1 METKKIAILGA
12 SYLQKNLL
20 VKAKEMGFTTL
31 CFAWENNATEK
42 ETADYFFPIS
52 IIEKEKIYEV
62 CKEYEIT
69 GICTIGSDI
78 GMETVQFVASKL
90 NLVSNDLNTT
100 LITRDKY
107 LMRSELAKHGLN
119 SIKYQKI
126 KNLGEKLSINY
137 PFMVK
142 ATDRSGS
149 KGIQLVHS
157 KEEFENAWKDSRDVS
172 LKGEVIIEEYFDGEQ
187 FSVETISQNGVHHL
201 VAITKEFYS
210 GPPYFVEVGHYIPA
224 NLNNDQTWII
234 WEYTRKV
241 LDAVGLKEGA
251 GHVELRVNNTNEIQI
266 IEIGSRM
273 GGDFRDIMVKQA
285 TGYDYIENVI
295 KCCVGESLNPP
306 KYSPGNLKCFIRYL
320 LKKDD
325 INLIKTLEKNHKVVH
340 RQLPEKMNMP
350 VIDVKESSERFGY
363 SVFLDDL
370 EYEELNRYFI

>member
-20 VKAKEMGFTTL
+20 IKAKKMGFTTL
-31 CFAWENNATEK
+31 CFAWEDGATEK

-62 CKEYEIT
+62 CKKYNID

-78 GMETVQFVASKL
+78 GMETIQYVASKL
-90 NLVSNDLNTT
+90 NLISNDLNTT
-100 LITRDKY
+100 ILTRDKH

-119 SIKYQKI
+119 SIKFQKI
-126 KNLGEKLSINY
+126 INLEEKLSISY

-149 KGIQLVHS
+149 KGIQLVSS
-157 KEEFENAWKDSRDVS
+157 KKEFENAWRESKNVS

-187 FSVETISQNGVHHL
+187 YSIETISQNGTHHL

-210 GPPYFVEVGHYIPA
+210 GPPFFVEVGHYMPA
-224 NLNNDQTWII
+224 NLNHEQTGII
-234 WEYTRKV
+234 WEYTKKV
-241 LDAVGLKEGA
+241 LCAVGLKHGA
-251 GHVELRVNNTNEIQI
+251 GHVELRINPKNEIQI

-273 GGDFRDIMVKQA
+273 GGDFRDLMVKEA

-295 KCCVGESLNPP
+295 KCCVGEDLTPP
-306 KYSPGNLKCFIRYL
+306 KYNPRSLKCFVRYA

-325 INLIKTLEKNHKVVH
+325 INLIKVLEDKHKLVYKFLPNEVH
-340 RQLPEKMNMP
+340 IPILQ
-350 VIDVKESSERFGY
+350 VKESSERFGC
-363 SVFLDDL
+363 SVFLDDVN
-370 EYEELNRYFI
+370 YEELNSYFT